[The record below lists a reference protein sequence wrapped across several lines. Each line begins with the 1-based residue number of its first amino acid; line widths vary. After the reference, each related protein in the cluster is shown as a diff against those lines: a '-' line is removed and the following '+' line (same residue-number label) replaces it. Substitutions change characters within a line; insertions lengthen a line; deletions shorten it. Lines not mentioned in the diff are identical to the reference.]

1 MRVGTAVGKDAGV
14 DLDRVLLRSAAGG
27 GALDRRRPRWR
38 ARRRQSRVVSEGR
51 VSYKLQVDGA
61 SAPFWLVLGQSQND
75 GWKAT
80 VKGAGSLGTPT
91 LIDGYANGWYITPTG
106 SGPIEITLTWTP
118 QRVVWIAIGLSAIA
132 LGVCLGLIAV
142 AWARR
147 RRTVVVPTTTPRVPR
162 SRRGAPMA
170 AQTRRRRSSPARP

>member
-1 MRVGTAVGKDAGV
+1 M
-14 DLDRVLLRSAAGG
+14 
-27 GALDRRRPRWR
+27 
-38 ARRRQSRVVSEGR
+38 VSEGR

-80 VKGAGSLGTPT
+80 VKGRGSLGMPT

-118 QRVVWIAIGLSAIA
+118 QRVVWIAIGLSALA
-132 LGVCLGLIAV
+132 LAVCLGLIAG
-142 AWARR
+142 
-147 RRTVVVPTTTPRVPR
+147 RVGSP
-162 SRRGAPMA
+162 
-170 AQTRRRRSSPARP
+170 QTRGDRGRGR